1 MINMY
6 YIEKVPTPR
15 GYKKLN
21 AKVEVTKIEGAG
33 YVYSNDGE
41 LRAKYEGKIQDSKAL
56 SVLYTIYYNDETQKE
71 FIAYENVS
79 DEQRDYSLSKAP
91 IILGEKKYVTKIEV
105 TVQ

>member
-1 MINMY
+1 MY

-21 AKVEVTKIEGAG
+21 TKVKVSEINGAG
-33 YVYSNDGE
+33 SIYNDDGE
-41 LRAKYEGKIQDSKAL
+41 LRAKYEEEIQGDKTL
-56 SVLYTIYYNDETQKE
+56 SVLYTIYYNDGTEKT
-71 FIAYENVS
+71 FIAYEHIS

-91 IILGEKKYVTKIEV
+91 IVLGAKKYVTTVEI